1 MCIRDSTKQVDQS
14 FSIDEIKYAG
24 NDTTVAGYN
33 TPYLGSL
40 AKLTISGMYPTY
52 IYPKKR
58 TK

>member
-1 MCIRDSTKQVDQS
+1 MPVVTKQVDQS

-52 IYPKKR
+52 VYPKKR